1 MPRLALALS
10 ATLLGGNLALAQVNL
25 HDFPSN
31 GQLYPRGA
39 GNFGTMPISG
49 TVTEAGWDEVVVR
62 MSSRSALIGERVL
75 LLHYA
80 GTGTAH
86 FSTSG
91 QVKAG
96 LRDYVVELLL
106 RRPGEERSIRTATSV
121 VSGDVF
127 LVAGQS
133 NAVAL
138 DYWGEKL
145 ANQSQSWWLRSFG
158 TQAWGATEV
167 RNNKNWYLAEGET
180 QRTRG
185 AVGSWALELGA
196 RIINEVGVP
205 VAIINGAV
213 GGTAIIAHLRNDAE
227 PDDTTTIYG
236 RMLFRAE
243 ASGLREH
250 ARAIFWYQGES
261 DGPNAIYYGRRFDAL
276 IDDWR
281 EDYPSLEKVYL
292 MQVRQGCGVG
302 PDSLI
307 FETQRELPLRH
318 PEVQL
323 MSTSAQR
330 AHDGCHYLYDG
341 YLQLSEQLARLV
353 ARDFYGRP
361 FGPEIAPPNAIAAW
375 RSNAV
380 GDEVTIEFDAAAVGL
395 DAQPGSEVGFRF
407 EDGAQVLFIS
417 ESGPKLILH
426 LDRATTSATL
436 RYVGHVGNHGYVV
449 NRLGIGALC
458 FELPL

>member
-1 MPRLALALS
+1 
-10 ATLLGGNLALAQVNL
+10 
-25 HDFPSN
+25 
-31 GQLYPRGA
+31 
-39 GNFGTMPISG
+39 MPISG
-49 TVTEAGWDEVVVR
+49 TVTEPGWDEIVVR
-62 MSSRSALIGERVL
+62 LSSRSALLGEQVL
-75 LLHYA
+75 PLQY
-80 GTGTAH
+80 TGANSAPFAT
-86 FSTSG
+86 TG
-91 QVKAG
+91 KVKAG
-96 LRDYVVELLL
+96 LRDYVVELLI
-106 RRPGEERSIRTATSV
+106 RRPGEERSIRTAHSV

-145 ANQSQSWWLRSFG
+145 ANQKQSWWLRSFG

-196 RIINEVGVP
+196 RIIQEVGVP

-243 ASGLREH
+243 ASGLRDH

-261 DGPNAIYYGRRFDAL
+261 DGPNAIFYGRRFDEL
-276 IDDWR
+276 MQDWR
-281 EDYPSLEKVYL
+281 EDYPSLEKVYV
-292 MQVRQGCGVG
+292 MQVRQGCAVG

-307 FETQRELPLRH
+307 FEAQRELALRH
-318 PEVQL
+318 SEVQL

-330 AHDGCHYLYDG
+330 AHDGCHYFHEG
-341 YLQLSEQLARLV
+341 YMQLAAQLARLV

-361 FGPEIAPPNAIAAW
+361 FGPEIAPPDAIAAW
-375 RSNAV
+375 RSNAT

-395 DAQPGSEVGFRF
+395 RAQAGSEIGFVF
-407 EDGAQVLFIS
+407 EDGAQVLFIT
-417 ESGPKLILH
+417 ESGPQLILH
-426 LDRATTSATL
+426 LDRATTSTSL
-436 RYVGHVGNHGYVV
+436 RYVGHVGNDGYVV

>member
-1 MPRLALALS
+1 M
-10 ATLLGGNLALAQVNL
+10 Q
-25 HDFPSN
+25 
-31 GQLYPRGA
+31 
-39 GNFGTMPISG
+39 ISG

-62 MSSRSALIGERVL
+62 MSSRSALIGEQVL
-75 LLHYA
+75 PLHYA
-80 GTGTAH
+80 GASTAS

-91 QVKAG
+91 RVKAG
-96 LRDYVVELLL
+96 LRDYVVELLI
-106 RRPGEERSIRTATSV
+106 RRPGEERSIRTAHSV

-196 RIINEVGVP
+196 RIIQEVGVP

-261 DGPNAIYYGRRFDAL
+261 DGPNAIFYGRRFDEL
-276 IDDWR
+276 MQDWR
-281 EDYPSLEKVYL
+281 EDYPSLEKVYV
-292 MQVRQGCGVG
+292 MQVRQGCAVG
-302 PDSLI
+302 PGSLI
-307 FETQRELPLRH
+307 FEAQRELVLRH

-330 AHDGCHYLYDG
+330 AHDGCHYFHAG
-341 YLQLSEQLARLV
+341 YVQLATQLARLV
-353 ARDFYGRP
+353 ARDFYGRS
-361 FGPEIAPPNAIAAW
+361 FGPEIAPPDAIAAW
-375 RSNAV
+375 RSNAA
-380 GDEVTIEFDAAAVGL
+380 GDEVTVEFDAAAVGL
-395 DAQPGSEVGFRF
+395 VAQAGSQHDFLF
-407 EDGAQVLFIS
+407 EDGAQVMFMTV
-417 ESGPKLILH
+417 SGPRLILH
-426 LDRATTSATL
+426 LDRATTSTTV
-436 RYVGHVGNHGYVV
+436 RYVGHIGNDGYVV
-449 NRLGIGALC
+449 NRLGIGALY

>member
-1 MPRLALALS
+1 MAM
-10 ATLLGGNLALAQVNL
+10 AQVDL

-39 GNFGTMPISG
+39 GNFGNMPVSG
-49 TVTEAGWDEVVVR
+49 AVTEAGWDEVVIR
-62 MSSRSALIGERVL
+62 MSSRTALIGEQVL
-75 LLHYA
+75 PLQYA
-80 GTGTAH
+80 GTSTAN
-86 FSTSG
+86 FATSG
-91 QVKAG
+91 KVRAG

-127 LVAGQS
+127 LVQGQS

-138 DYWGEKL
+138 DYWGEQL

-158 TQAWGATEV
+158 TQALGATEV

-196 RIINEVGVP
+196 RLIEEVGVP

-236 RMLFRAE
+236 RLLFRAE
-243 ASGLREH
+243 AAGLREH

-261 DGPNAIYYGRRFDAL
+261 DGPNAIYYGRRFDEL
-276 IDDWR
+276 MDDWR

-292 MQVRQGCGVG
+292 MQVRQGCAVG

-307 FETQRELPLRH
+307 FEAQRELPLRH

-323 MSTSAQR
+323 MSTSAQP
-330 AHDGCHYLYDG
+330 AHDGCHYLYAG
-341 YLQLSEQLARLV
+341 YLQLSNQLARLV

-361 FGPEIAPPNAIAAW
+361 YGPEIAPPDAIAAW
-375 RSNAV
+375 RSNAA
-380 GDEVTIEFDAAAVGL
+380 GDEITVEFDAAAVGL
-395 DAQPGSEVGFRF
+395 VAQPGSQADFLF
-407 EDGAQVLFIS
+407 EDGARVLFIS
-417 ESGPKLILH
+417 EVGPRLILH
-426 LDRATTSATL
+426 LDRATTSTTL
-436 RYVGHVGNHGYVV
+436 RYVGHVGNDGYVV
-449 NRLGIGALC
+449 NRLGIGALY
-458 FELPL
+458 FDLPL

>member
-1 MPRLALALS
+1 ML
-10 ATLLGGNLALAQVNL
+10 
-25 HDFPSN
+25 
-31 GQLYPRGA
+31 
-39 GNFGTMPISG
+39 ISG
-49 TVTEAGWDEVVVR
+49 TVTEAGWHEVVVR
-62 MSSRSALIGERVL
+62 MSSRTALIGEQVL
-75 LLHYA
+75 PLQYA
-80 GTGTAH
+80 GTSTAN

-91 QVKAG
+91 KVRAG
-96 LRDYVVELLL
+96 LRDYSVELLL
-106 RRPGEERSIRTATSV
+106 RRPGEERSIRTAISV

-127 LVAGQS
+127 LVNGQS

-138 DYWGEKL
+138 DYWGEQL

-196 RIINEVGVP
+196 RLIEEVGVP

-213 GGTAIIAHLRNDAE
+213 GGTAIIAHLRNETE
-227 PDDTTTIYG
+227 PDDTSTIYG

-261 DGPNAIYYGRRFDAL
+261 DGPNAIYYGRRFDQLMDA
-276 IDDWR
+276 WR
-281 EDYPSLEKVYL
+281 EDFPKLEKVYL

-307 FETQRELPLRH
+307 FEAQRELPLRH

-323 MSTSAQR
+323 VSTSAQP
-330 AHDGCHYLYDG
+330 AHDSCHYLYEG
-341 YLQLSEQLARLV
+341 YMRLSDQLARLV
-353 ARDFYGRP
+353 ARDFYGRS
-361 FGPEIAPPNAIAAW
+361 FGPEIASPDAIAAW
-375 RSNAV
+375 RSNAL
-380 GDEVTIEFDAAAVGL
+380 GDEVTVEFDAAAVGL
-395 DAQPGSEVGFRF
+395 VAQPGSQADFLF
-407 EDGAQVLFIS
+407 EDGAQVLFITV
-417 ESGPKLILH
+417 SGPRLILH
-426 LDRATTSATL
+426 LDRATTSTTV
-436 RYVGHVGNHGYVV
+436 RYVGHIGNDGYVV
-449 NRLGIGALC
+449 NRLGIGALY